1 MITNAI
7 CALAAVHNYLMR
19 QVAGHQVEDWQGANS
34 LPRRFFDFANSQ
46 IEASRKRNGWY
57 TATDATAALQFVSF
71 SLFVGGH
78 SGWELALKV
87 AGDWYETTPVTSHEQ
102 PLRAM
107 WELDNTSKFAS
118 RIFLWF
124 DILSGSS
131 ISFNESTSLIYPPS
145 HSNHPLGPSSIPA
158 HVPSHPR

>member
-1 MITNAI
+1 MVTNAI
-7 CALAAVHNYLMR
+7 CALAAVHDYLMR
-19 QVAGHQVEDWQGANS
+19 QVAGHQVEDWQGAKS

-46 IEASRKRNGWY
+46 IEASREKNGRY

-78 SGWELALKV
+78 SGWELALRV
-87 AGDWYETTPVTSHEQ
+87 AGDWYETTPVTSHDQ

-107 WELDNTSKFAS
+107 WELDNTAKFAS

-124 DILSGSS
+124 DIFSGLSVSS
-131 ISFNESTSLIYPPS
+131 SETSSLIGLHSY
-145 HSNHPLGPSSIPA
+145 SNHPLGPSPI
-158 HVPSHPR
+158 PSHIPPHSR

>member
-1 MITNAI
+1 
-7 CALAAVHNYLMR
+7 MR
-19 QVAGHQVEDWQGANS
+19 QVAGHHVEDWQGAKS

-46 IEASRKRNGWY
+46 IEASRAKNGRY

-87 AGDWYETTPVTSHEQ
+87 AGDWYATTPVMTHGQ

-107 WELDNTSKFAS
+107 WELDNTAKFAS

-124 DILSGSS
+124 DIFSGSS
-131 ISFNESTSLIYPPS
+131 ISSSEGTLLVADRFSSPQRLPS
-145 HSNHPLGPSSIPA
+145 WLLLDSFTYTVAS
-158 HVPSHPR
+158 

>member
-1 MITNAI
+1 
-7 CALAAVHNYLMR
+7 MR
-19 QVAGHQVEDWQGANS
+19 QVAGHQVEDWQGARS

-46 IEASRKRNGWY
+46 MEASREKNGRY
-57 TATDATAALQFVSF
+57 TAADATAALQFVSF

-87 AGDWYETTPVTSHEQ
+87 AGDWYETTPVPSHEQ

-107 WELDNTSKFAS
+107 WELDNTAKFAS

-124 DILSGSS
+124 DIVSGSFLS
-131 ISFNESTSLIYPPS
+131 SSEGTLLIDS
-145 HSNHPLGPSSIPA
+145 RFQSNHPPGSSSVPSHI
-158 HVPSHPR
+158 PSHPR